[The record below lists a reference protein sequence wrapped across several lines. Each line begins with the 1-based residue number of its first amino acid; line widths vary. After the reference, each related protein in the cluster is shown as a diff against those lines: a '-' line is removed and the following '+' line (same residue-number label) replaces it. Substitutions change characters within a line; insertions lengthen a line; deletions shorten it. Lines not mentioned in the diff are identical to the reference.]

1 MGSFSAIHWIVV
13 AVIVIAVFGTK
24 KFRNI
29 GSDLGAGI
37 KGFKDG
43 MKDGA
48 ATDKTAPSDGK
59 TIDMEKK

>member
-1 MGSFSAIHWIVV
+1 M

-43 MKDGA
+43 MKDGS